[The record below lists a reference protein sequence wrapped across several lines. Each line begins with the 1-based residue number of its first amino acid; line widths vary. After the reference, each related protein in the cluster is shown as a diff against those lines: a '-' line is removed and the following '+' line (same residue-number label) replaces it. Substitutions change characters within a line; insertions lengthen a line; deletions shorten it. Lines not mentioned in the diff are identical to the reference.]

1 MAADPCSWPTPA
13 SLHGSYLN
21 KADARPQRSTSTNL
35 RLATAPGGQ
44 PGAGIVTAPSTV
56 VRPSTW
62 GAVEKL
68 GAIVELVQISYP
80 DYSNRPKKVST
91 TPT

>member
-1 MAADPCSWPTPA
+1 
-13 SLHGSYLN
+13 
-21 KADARPQRSTSTNL
+21 
-35 RLATAPGGQ
+35 
-44 PGAGIVTAPSTV
+44 V